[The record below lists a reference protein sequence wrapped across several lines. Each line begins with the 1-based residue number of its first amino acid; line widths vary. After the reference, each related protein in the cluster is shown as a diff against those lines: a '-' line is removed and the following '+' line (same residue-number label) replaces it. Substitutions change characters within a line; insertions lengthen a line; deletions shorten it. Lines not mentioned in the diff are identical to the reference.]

1 MFYLLKRFIQ
11 MKILLNNNDLNE
23 ALNKASNLG
32 FVPTMGSL
40 HKGHISLIKK
50 SQKQCH
56 KTLVSI
62 FVNPSQFNNK
72 KDFNN
77 YPRNNKKD
85 LNILKNLKVNF
96 VYIPN
101 KNHIYKFKKSSKI
114 KLKESDKIL
123 CAKYRKGHFE
133 GVIDVMDRLTNL
145 IRPKKIYMGEKDF
158 QQLYLVK
165 KYIEKKYKS
174 KVISCKTIRNSN
186 NLALSSRN
194 LLLKKKELVKAEKLI
209 QNLINFKKKIS
220 NKKDINKLIIK
231 KKIQLK
237 LLFDANIEYLELRN
251 ILSLKNSNTIENSK
265 IFIAFYLDKVR
276 LIDNI

>member
-1 MFYLLKRFIQ
+1 MPKEKDIYNLKR
-11 MKILLNNNDLNE
+11 K
-23 ALNKASNLG
+23 
-32 FVPTMGSL
+32 
-40 HKGHISLIKK
+40 SLIKLK
-50 SQKQCH
+50 
-56 KTLVSI
+56 
-62 FVNPSQFNNK
+62 K
-72 KDFNN
+72 KD
-77 YPRNNKKD
+77 R
-85 LNILKNLKVNF
+85 V
-96 VYIPN
+96 
-101 KNHIYKFKKSSKI
+101 
-114 KLKESDKIL
+114 L
-123 CAKYRKGHFE
+123 CAKFRKGHFE
-133 GVIDVMDRLTNL
+133 GVIDVMERLTK
-145 IRPKKIYMGEKDF
+145 IIGPQKIYMGEKDF

-186 NLALSSRN
+186 NLALYSRN

-251 ILSLKNSNTIENSK
+251 ILSLKNSNKIENSK